1 MVSMV
6 THEDAAEEKQ
16 AEIQGL
22 VSLTN
27 AMNPPGVSEEE
38 YLESLVE
45 CVDCYITIGTEKEV
59 YDEESVEWYNINGLV
74 YCPSCKNKLEVR
86 E

>member
-27 AMNPPGVSEEE
+27 YRLTCCGHRYKEGDDLFRGMKVISCPTCGAMNPRG
-38 YLESLVE
+38 
-45 CVDCYITIGTEKEV
+45 EKN
-59 YDEESVEWYNINGLV
+59 D
-74 YCPSCKNKLEVR
+74 
-86 E
+86 